1 MAATDQNKLNL
12 NDDSDE
18 ITGAATVTPQAS
30 SSSDIEGSVDASTDT
45 NLTADEKGGRAEN
58 SGNGSGGDGRNGGN
72 GGDAGH
78 DDEDGDDDG
87 GDDDADTGGT
97 FNAFPPI
104 DGEFLVP
111 LSALG
116 EWEHHPRNGSRTRSD
131 HAAALTRTAV
141 DLSALRPLRVL
152 PAIDGVHPIVDGRFL
167 WCAIKAAHPGN
178 EDVMVRCVLYP
189 GDEAEAVA
197 EVCDAA
203 LGMVAAS
210 AIERAQALLAL
221 KLTNGI
227 SQKEMAERYPRL
239 TVSIVSDMLIAARM
253 RKTYPLLF
261 DILAEPDRAPIAYGC
276 AILTLRKKLAPDEFQ
291 QIIDRAADL
300 FENGERFKPAAAFDA
315 LQVDRPGKGA
325 SSTAND
331 ATANGSADDDTAET
345 VFGHD
350 DQPVGTADRLTDGT
364 GRLCLPPTAAVTA
377 MTPMEREAA
386 ADAFIELIRQ
396 HFGLDQ
402 QG

>member
-12 NDDSDE
+12 NYDSDE
-18 ITGAATVTPQAS
+18 NTGADAATPQAS
-30 SSSDIEGSVDASTDT
+30 SPSDAAGNVDAYTDT
-45 NLTADEKGGRAEN
+45 NLTDDEEGEEAEN
-58 SGNGSGGDGRNGGN
+58 SGNGNGSGGDGGN
-72 GGDAGH
+72 GDDAGH
-78 DDEDGDDDG
+78 DDDGEDDG

-97 FNAFPPI
+97 FNAFPPV

-111 LSALG
+111 LSALD
-116 EWEHHPRNGSRTRSD
+116 EWDHHPRNGSRTRSD
-131 HAAALTRTAV
+131 HAAALTRTAI
-141 DLSALRPLRVL
+141 DPGALRPLRVL

-178 EDVMVRCVLYP
+178 EDVMVRCVLYL
-189 GDEAEAVA
+189 GDEAAAVA
-197 EVCDAA
+197 EVCDAT

-227 SQKEMAERYPRL
+227 SQKAMAERYPRL

-253 RKTYPLLF
+253 RKAYPVLF
-261 DILAEPDRAPIAYGC
+261 DILTEPDRAPIAYGC
-276 AILTLRKKLAPDEFQ
+276 DILTLRKKLTPDDFQ
-291 QIIDRAADL
+291 QVIDRAADL

-315 LQVDRPGKGA
+315 LQVERPGKAGSPTADGA
-325 SSTAND
+325 T
-331 ATANGSADDDTAET
+331 DDIAEP

-350 DQPVGTADRLTDGT
+350 DQPVGTADHLTDGA

-402 QG
+402 RG